1 MKWIKSIHLNKYLI
15 NKKWILT
22 NLSLSTMTNTKK
34 AMLTSETKRETT
46 WTPKEIKELIPWE
59 EAMIMIKTLIRIN
72 SSKFTTMN
80 PKIKTSIFNI
90 KTSNP
95 INSKT
100 GNRKKNMIRWVD
112 NSTSKN
118 KWKEVKTEWTKTR

>member
-1 MKWIKSIHLNKYLI
+1 MKWIKSLHLNKYQI

-59 EAMIMIKTLIRIN
+59 EAMIMIKARIRIN
-72 SSKFTTMN
+72 SSKLTTMN
-80 PKIKTSIFNI
+80 PKNKTSIFNI